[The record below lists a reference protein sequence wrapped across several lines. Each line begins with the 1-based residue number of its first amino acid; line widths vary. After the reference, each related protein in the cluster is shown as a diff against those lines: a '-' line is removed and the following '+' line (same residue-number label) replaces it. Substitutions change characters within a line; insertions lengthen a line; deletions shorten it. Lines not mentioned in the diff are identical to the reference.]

1 MPYTDLVKKARNP
14 RGRRSRVGQKRTN
27 PPASTPSDFRQMFG
41 TLLRE
46 RREDLGLTLDQV
58 AQLAAA
64 RIAGS
69 AARSARAHQP
79 DRERARDPQHPRSA
93 SLERG
98 AAPPARRLFP
108 SADAPWF
115 IVRDGT
121 VRERLKEVIEGKREI
136 QRTGTAHQKLI
147 ARGVYRYVPLVQSP
161 DYVDERDQYGT
172 MTPHVSVTRFLVSR
186 ADLDWMNEPD
196 ALSSHEGEEIIYVLS
211 GEVEFWCKTADSTE
225 PVTRTLHPG
234 DCLHFSSRVS
244 HGFRAIGA
252 KDAEALFVYAM
263 PPDASMPPAVKDRMP
278 ARKRRCRWHRR
289 RLRLRDPRQHR
300 LERGRHTT
308 QLPRSNHEIPQRL
321 EFLPARGV
329 EEVLGLM
336 LTVPCDIEARAMD
349 DHR

>member
-1 MPYTDLVKKARNP
+1 MPNGNVLSYTGLVKKLRNP
-14 RGRRSRVGQKRTN
+14 RGRRNRVGQRRTS

-46 RREDLGLTLDQV
+46 RREDLGLTLDEV

-64 RIAGS
+64 HPLGRPDAPSPAHISRIENGHATPS
-69 AARSARAHQP
+69 ILEAHLLNEVLRRP
-79 DRERARDPQHPRSA
+79 
-93 SLERG
+93 LG
-98 AAPPARRLFP
+98 RLFP

-121 VRERLKEVIEGKREI
+121 VRERLKEVIDGKREI

-172 MTPHVSVTRFLVSR
+172 MTPYVSVNRFLVSR
-186 ADLDWMNEPD
+186 ADLDWMNEPE

-211 GEVEFWCKTADSTE
+211 GEIEFWCKTADSNE

-234 DCLHFSSRVS
+234 DCLHFSSRAS

-278 ARKRRCRWHRR
+278 ARKK
-289 RLRLRDPRQHR
+289 
-300 LERGRHTT
+300 
-308 QLPRSNHEIPQRL
+308 
-321 EFLPARGV
+321 
-329 EEVLGLM
+329 
-336 LTVPCDIEARAMD
+336 
-349 DHR
+349 